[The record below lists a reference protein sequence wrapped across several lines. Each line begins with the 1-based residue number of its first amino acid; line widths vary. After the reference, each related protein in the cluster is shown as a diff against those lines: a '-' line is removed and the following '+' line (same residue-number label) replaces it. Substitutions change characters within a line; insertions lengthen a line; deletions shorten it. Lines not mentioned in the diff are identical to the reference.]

1 MPATSE
7 AAIKRKM
14 DNRLSKK
21 DMGRETKIAELGGTA
36 LAISYGKPLSQ
47 EDRLQRLGYLY
58 DLMYPSRTVF
68 VSSGKTKQT
77 EAERKEKARLLAK
90 ERYRR
95 EKLSLGDDIR
105 AKAPNGTRQIYSP
118 WYRLWAGAKT
128 RSDKKNL
135 PFTIQP
141 TDVYDLVADLEVCPV
156 LGIPL
161 CWTNDKMKDDSPT
174 LDRMVPSLGYVV
186 GNIAVISQ
194 KANRIKTDANS
205 EELGKV
211 YSWMKR
217 QGL

>member
-36 LAISYGKPLSQ
+36 LAISYGQPLSQ

-77 EAERKEKARLLAK
+77 EAERKEKARILAK

-95 EKLSLGDDIR
+95 EKLSLGNDVR

-118 WYRLWAGAKT
+118 WYRLWAGAKA
-128 RSDKKNL
+128 RSEKKNL

>member
-21 DMGRETKIAELGGTA
+21 DMGREVKIAELGGTA
-36 LAISYGKPLSQ
+36 LTITYGEPLSQ
-47 EDRLQRLGYLY
+47 EDRMQRLGYLY

-77 EAERKEKARLLAK
+77 EAERKEKARAAAK

-95 EKLSLGDDIR
+95 EKLDLGGNVR
-105 AKAPNGTRQIYSP
+105 VKVPNGTRQIYSP
-118 WYRLWAGAKT
+118 WYRLWAGAKA
-128 RSDKKNL
+128 RADKKGL
-135 PFTIQP
+135 PFTIEP
-141 TDVYDLVADLEVCPV
+141 TDVYDLIADLEVCPV

-186 GNIAVISQ
+186 GNLAVISQ
-194 KANRIKTDANS
+194 KANRIKSDAVS
-205 EELGKV
+205 DEVGKV
-211 YSWMKR
+211 YSWMKKN
-217 QGL
+217 GL